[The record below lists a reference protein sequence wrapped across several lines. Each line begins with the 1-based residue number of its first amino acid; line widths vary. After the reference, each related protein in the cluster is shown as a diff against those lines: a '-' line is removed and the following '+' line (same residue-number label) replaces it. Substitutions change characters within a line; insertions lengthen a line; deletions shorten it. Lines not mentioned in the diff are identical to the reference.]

1 MDTYKV
7 CVKNLQ
13 NNRWD
18 VECNENNTFGELK
31 KKIKSK
37 VIVKNNSY
45 LDDNFPFCIIYHGVR
60 ISEKY
65 EDNVTLKE
73 LNILKNTILYIV
85 DLDNKKPFALTS
97 STHITGLKENKNGS
111 GSGSVS
117 VPYSDG
123 MIPRRAPN
131 LSPSFLDLSNL
142 RISNSSSRSRVSS
155 DASNR
160 DYILSKLNPPQL
172 NLSQISNNEISLD
185 ESQELILSAIQKI
198 PEYSNSNSNSKS
210 QLQLQQSQQQTNLNI
225 LSMME
230 KIHND
235 NTVSKIKTEIKD
247 DYVREIS
254 EQVKNV
260 FNDKILQHYK
270 DLLQEKKIKIKE
282 KEKVIQEII
291 NKKEKVI
298 QDIINKK
305 DIVIQ
310 DIINKKDIVI
320 QEIINKKDSIIEEKN
335 KIIIEKNQIISNKN
349 IVINSNNSTIQILK
363 QDNTNTRHVSI
374 IVVILAV
381 IYTLLGNLK

>member
-31 KKIKSK
+31 NKIKSQ

-45 LDDNFPFCIIYHGVR
+45 LNDNFPFCIIYRGVR
-60 ISEKY
+60 ITEQY
-65 EDNVTLKE
+65 EDNITLKE
-73 LNILKNTILYIV
+73 LNILKNTILYII
-85 DLDNKKPFALTS
+85 DLDNKKPLALTS
-97 STHITGLKENKNGS
+97 STHITGLKENKNGY
-111 GSGSVS
+111 GSGSIS

-270 DLLQEKKIKIKE
+270 DLL
-282 KEKVIQEII
+282 
-291 NKKEKVI
+291 
-298 QDIINKK
+298 
-305 DIVIQ
+305 
-310 DIINKKDIVI
+310 
-320 QEIINKKDSIIEEKN
+320 
-335 KIIIEKNQIISNKN
+335 
-349 IVINSNNSTIQILK
+349 
-363 QDNTNTRHVSI
+363 
-374 IVVILAV
+374 
-381 IYTLLGNLK
+381 

>member
-45 LDDNFPFCIIYHGVR
+45 LDDKFPFCIIYHGVR

-111 GSGSVS
+111 GSGPGSVS

-198 PEYSNSNSNSKS
+198 PKYSNSNSNSNINSKS
-210 QLQLQQSQQQTNLNI
+210 QLQQSQQQTNLNI

-230 KIHND
+230 KIHSD

-282 KEKVIQEII
+282 KEKVIQ
-291 NKKEKVI
+291 
-298 QDIINKK
+298 DIINKK
-305 DIVIQ
+305 DT
-310 DIINKKDIVI
+310 VI

-349 IVINSNNSTIQILK
+349 IVINSNNSTIQLLK
-363 QDNTNTRHVSI
+363 EDNTNTRHVSI

>member
-18 VECNENNTFGELK
+18 IECNENNTFGELK
-31 KKIKSK
+31 KKIKSQ

-45 LDDNFPFCIIYHGVR
+45 LDDKFPFCIIYHGVR

-85 DLDNKKPFALTS
+85 DLDNKKPIALTS
-97 STHITGLKENKNGS
+97 STYITELKENNRSS
-111 GSGSVS
+111 GYINA
-117 VPYSDG
+117 PYSDG

-198 PEYSNSNSNSKS
+198 PKYSNSNSNSKS
-210 QLQLQQSQQQTNLNI
+210 QLQQSQQQTNLNI

-230 KIHND
+230 KIHSD

-282 KEKVIQEII
+282 KEKVIQ
-291 NKKEKVI
+291 
-298 QDIINKK
+298 DIINKK
-305 DIVIQ
+305 DT
-310 DIINKKDIVI
+310 VI

-349 IVINSNNSTIQILK
+349 IVINSNNSTIQLLK
-363 QDNTNTRHVSI
+363 EDNTNTRHVSI

>member
-45 LDDNFPFCIIYHGVR
+45 LNDKFPFCIIYHGVR
-60 ISEKY
+60 ITEQY
-65 EDNVTLKE
+65 EDNITLKE

-85 DLDNKKPFALTS
+85 DLDNKKPIALTS
-97 STHITGLKENKNGS
+97 STYISELKENNKSS
-111 GSGSVS
+111 GHINA
-117 VPYSDG
+117 PYSDG

-131 LSPSFLDLSNL
+131 LSPSFLDLGNL
-142 RISNSSSRSRVSS
+142 RISNCSSRSRVSS

-172 NLSQISNNEISLD
+172 NLSQLKNSDIALD
-185 ESQELILSAIQKI
+185 ESQELILSAIQKL

-210 QLQLQQSQQQTNLNI
+210 QIQLQQSQQQTNLNI

-235 NTVSKIKTEIKD
+235 NTIYKIKTEIKD
-247 DYVREIS
+247 DCVKEIS

-270 DLLQEKKIKIKE
+270 DLLQEKKTKIKE

-291 NKKEKVI
+291 NKK
-298 QDIINKK
+298 
-305 DIVIQ
+305 DIV
-310 DIINKKDIVI
+310 
-320 QEIINKKDSIIEEKN
+320 IEEKN
-335 KIIIEKNQIISNKN
+335 KIIIEKNNIISNKN
-349 IVINSNNSTIQILK
+349 IVINSNNSTIQLLK
-363 QDNTNTRHVSI
+363 QDNTNTRHISI